1 MENRSAVSCFVHT
14 SGTDIKKIKKIM
26 LVIEYF
32 SWFMYMYPDVVIGN
46 FL

>member
-1 MENRSAVSCFVHT
+1 
-14 SGTDIKKIKKIM
+14 M

-46 FL
+46 FLWILSINVYWSVEG